1 MRRISPQRGCD
12 AMTKDAD
19 ALLYGRLFKIAP
31 ELDAAFRSH
40 MTEHALLAAGTLATR
55 SGDYGVKTA
64 DGEQR
69 VPRFFYG
76 RSNTVRADE

>member
-19 ALLYGRLFKIAP
+19 ALPYGRLFKIAP

-64 DGEQR
+64 DGE
-69 VPRFFYG
+69 PRGSALFYG
-76 RSNTVRADE
+76 RSNTVRTDE